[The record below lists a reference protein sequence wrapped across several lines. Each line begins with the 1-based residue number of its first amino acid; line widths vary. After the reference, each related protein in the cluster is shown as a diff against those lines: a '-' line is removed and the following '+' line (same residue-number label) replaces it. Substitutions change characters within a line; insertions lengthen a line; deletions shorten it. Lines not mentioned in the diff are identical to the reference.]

1 MGRSTHVA
9 AQWGCQESLDHT
21 IGRIVPHK
29 DGAAGLAGF
38 SADAGEDVVGDVPV
52 PGAHDVHAAGVVETH
67 AGVRVLPWLVAAA
80 FRTIVVEQAALHAA
94 AVDEGGLPVLVGGL
108 RSLDEPLPYVV
119 TDDVV
124 DGHTIYPKLDLVQ
137 ILQAGK
143 YRTGEPATVTEG
155 DINGDGLSNRLDLV
169 FALQNGNY
177 ETYITA
183 SSTRSL

>member
-1 MGRSTHVA
+1 MSH
-9 AQWGCQESLDHT
+9 CHT
-21 IGRIVPHK
+21 
-29 DGAAGLAGF
+29 L
-38 SADAGEDVVGDVPV
+38 
-52 PGAHDVHAAGVVETH
+52 
-67 AGVRVLPWLVAAA
+67 
-80 FRTIVVEQAALHAA
+80 
-94 AVDEGGLPVLVGGL
+94 
-108 RSLDEPLPYVV
+108 